1 MPLPKTTALD
11 AQGMPLGQPLRAG
24 LEISP
29 REAKRRMQDGS
40 LLLVDCRTVEE
51 WDLVRVPGSQLVPLH
66 EIEQRVEDI
75 QPAPGQQV
83 AMLCHHGVRSMKA
96 ALALRQMGLQN
107 VVSVA
112 GGIDLW
118 ALAVC
123 DDGLPQYDRE
133 GMKLL
138 P

>member
-1 MPLPKTTALD
+1 MPLPKTTRLD
-11 AQGMPLGQPLRAG
+11 DHGMPIGMPLRTG

-40 LLLVDCRTVEE
+40 VLLVDCRTQEE

-66 EIEQRVEDI
+66 EVEQRAEDI

-83 AMLCHHGVRSMKA
+83 AMLCHHGVRSLKA
-96 ALALRQMGLQN
+96 ALALRQMGMQD

-118 ALAVC
+118 ALAVG
-123 DDGLPQYDRE
+123 DGVRQYERE
-133 GMKLL
+133 GLRL
-138 P
+138 RE